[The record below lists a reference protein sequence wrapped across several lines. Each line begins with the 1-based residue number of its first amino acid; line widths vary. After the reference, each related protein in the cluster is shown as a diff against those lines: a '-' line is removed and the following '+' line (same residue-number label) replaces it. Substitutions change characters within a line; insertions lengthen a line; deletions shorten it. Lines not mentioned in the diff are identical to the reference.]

1 MHAWTDGYEIS
12 EVNKSKTKKKNR
24 SHVFI
29 DRSRARMP
37 ATGKN
42 NEESC
47 CVPVVAISFFTKKKK
62 KKKKERDVTQYRRR
76 GSNPG
81 PQAFATRNLRMR
93 LGARTPR
100 FARIYFFGPDIHRE
114 TSYIKRLALYQL
126 SYVG

>member
-12 EVNKSKTKKKNR
+12 EVNKSKTKKKYRKNR
-24 SHVFI
+24 LSTDHT
-29 DRSRARMP
+29 
-37 ATGKN
+37 ATVRLI
-42 NEESC
+42 NETHG
-47 CVPVVAISFFTKKKK
+47 P
-62 KKKKERDVTQYRRR
+62 YRRR